1 MKGTEDHNLS
11 ANLLLKTQFLSVGT
25 KMVFAGL
32 KKKTERAGRVK
43 MITAQSV
50 SVFLKIVK
58 LTLKGLDT
66 A

>member
-1 MKGTEDHNLS
+1 
-11 ANLLLKTQFLSVGT
+11 
-25 KMVFAGL
+25 MVFAGL

-50 SVFLKIVK
+50 AVFLKIVK